1 MEAALVLMAFYEAI
15 SKDARIGATHI
26 SLYMALFHKWGL
38 DHFEN
43 PIAFTS
49 QEIMPMAKIDSR
61 ATYHKCLRDLVECGY
76 IRYIPSCNPF
86 LKSIAFL
93 EVSINN

>member
-1 MEAALVLMAFYEAI
+1 MEAAIVLRAFYEAI
-15 SKDARIGATHI
+15 LKDVRIGATHI

-49 QEIMPMAKIDSR
+49 HEIMPLAKIDSR

-86 LKSIAFL
+86 LKSIVFL
-93 EVSINN
+93 EASINN